1 MSVRRSNIQCVAMS
15 LGLVASLAACG
26 SEVGNSGSGGSGGT
40 SSSGVGGQ
48 GTGGAGAGGENTGG
62 GGSMAGCTPAQ
73 GEQGAR
79 VDVLFDVDN
88 SRSMADK
95 QEILSLVIGDLV
107 GSLTNPPCVD
117 ANGAPA
123 AEQPPGGQCACPDG
137 TSRVF
142 TPVTDMHIGVISSS
156 IGGHGSDACPNTE
169 SNTCGGPANTSN
181 NDKGHLLSRKD
192 PCSNQSAPT
201 YENKGFLA
209 WDPTAQQT
217 PPGEASQAAYAQT
230 FKDLVL
236 GAGQI
241 GCGYES
247 QLESWY
253 RFLVDPE
260 PYASISV
267 VDNKATPMGI
277 DTVLLAQR
285 AEFLRPDSLL
295 AVFML
300 TDENDCSTKEFG
312 QFFFANQLK
321 NGNGTQ
327 FHLPR
332 PRAECA
338 TNPNDPCCRSCGQAP
353 GACPVDPTCTDA
365 NDNIKP
371 LTSLEDATNLRCFD
385 QKRRF
390 GIDFLH
396 PIERYALAL
405 TGAMVPNRAGDLVP
419 NPIFSDLNPMDDIS
433 TIRGPGQVLL
443 TGIVGVPWQDIAR
456 DPTDLTKGLKNA
468 QELAAAGANGQT
480 GWDVILGDP
489 AMFVAPSDPHMKESI
504 DPRAGVNPITG
515 DAIAPPSA
523 PNGTNPINGHEFST
537 PTQDDLQYAC
547 IMKLQ
552 SPRDCADP
560 SIVSCDCRDPMNDNP
575 LCELDPASNKRT
587 RQVSAKAYPGIRELA
602 VLKALDGRGITASIC
617 AAQTTTPAGG
627 DFAYRPAINAFIERA
642 KPLLSPAP

>member
-1 MSVRRSNIQCVAMS
+1 MS
-15 LGLVASLAACG
+15 LGVMTSIAACG
-26 SEVGNSGSGGSGGT
+26 PDGT
-40 SSSGVGGQ
+40 SSGGVGGQ
-48 GTGGAGAGGENTGG
+48 GTGGSGAGGENTGG
-62 GGSMAGCTPAQ
+62 SGGSMAECIPIQ
-73 GEQGAR
+73 GEPGAR
-79 VDVLFDVDN
+79 VDVLFDIDN

-95 QEILSLVIGDLV
+95 QEILSLVIGNLV

-142 TPVTDMHIGVISSS
+142 PPVTDMHIGVISSS
-156 IGGHGSDACPNTE
+156 IGGHGSDACPNVD
-169 SNTCGGPANTSN
+169 SNTCAGMVNTTN
-181 NDKGHLLSRKD
+181 NDKGRLLSRKG
-192 PCSNQSAPT
+192 PCSNQSVPT
-201 YENKGFLA
+201 YEDKGFLA
-209 WDPTAQQT
+209 WDPMAQQV
-217 PPGEASQAAYAQT
+217 PPGEANQAAYAQS

-236 GAGQI
+236 GVGQI

-260 PYASISV
+260 PYESISV

-277 DTVLLAQR
+277 DAVLLAQR

-300 TDENDCSTKEFG
+300 TDENDCSTKEYG
-312 QFFFANQLK
+312 QFFFVNQLK

-338 TNPNDPCCRSCGQAP
+338 TNPNDPCCKSCGQP
-353 GACPVDPTCTDA
+353 LGGCPVDPTCTDG
-365 NDNIKP
+365 NGNILP
-371 LTSLEDATNLRCFD
+371 LTSLEDPSNLRCFD

-390 GIDFLH
+390 GIDFLY
-396 PIERYALAL
+396 PIERYVVGL
-405 TGAMVPNRAGDLVP
+405 TGAMVVNRAGDLVP
-419 NPIFSDLNPMDDIS
+419 NPIFSDLDPTDNIT
-433 TIRGPGQVLL
+433 TIRSASQVLL

-468 QELAAAGANGQT
+468 QELSAAGGNGQT

-489 AMFVAPSDPHMKESI
+489 ALFVPPSDPHMRESVAA
-504 DPRAGVNPITG
+504 RGGVNPITG
-515 DAIAPPSA
+515 DAIAPPSS
-523 PNGTNPINGHEFST
+523 PNGTNPINGHEFTT
-537 PTQDDLQYAC
+537 PDKDDLQYAC

-560 SIVSCDCRDPMNDNP
+560 TLVACDCRSPQNDNP
-575 LCELDPASNKRT
+575 LCEFDPASNGKT
-587 RQVSAKAYPGIRELA
+587 RQVSAKAYPGLRELA
-602 VLKALDGRGITASIC
+602 MLKAMDERGITASIC
-617 AAQTTTPAGG
+617 AAQTTDPTAG
-627 DFAYRPAINAFIERA
+627 DFAYLPAVNAFIERA
-642 KPLLSPAP
+642 KPLLLTPTP